1 MSIPSPL
8 RLSQLTGRRVVDG
21 NGRARGRVVDLRS
34 PGEPE
39 TQPREKPRHVEALLY
54 GRRGLLERLG
64 WVEPKSEEVLWRDVD
79 VLDARTIRVDA
90 QALRNARKRQD
101 DSRRYARVEAR
112 KAAEEA
118 EQETQE
124 NPAPQAAKKAAT
136 KKAAK
141 KTAKKARKAKPR
153 KAHSDEPQR
162 AQKGSSNSRE
172 RRK

>member
-1 MSIPSPL
+1 MI
-8 RLSQLTGRRVVDG
+8 RLSELTGRRVVDG
-21 NGRARGRVVDLRS
+21 KGRAQGRVVDLRS
-34 PGEPE
+34 PGAPE
-39 TQPREKPRHVEALLY
+39 TQPREQPRHVEALLY

-64 WVEPKSEEVLWRDVD
+64 WVEPKSEEVLWQDVD

-90 QALRNARKRQD
+90 EALRNARKRQD

-118 EQETQE
+118 ERQQQEK
-124 NPAPQAAKKAAT
+124 PAARTAT

-141 KTAKKARKAKPR
+141 KAAKKAKKAKPR

>member
-64 WVEPKSEEVLWRDVD
+64 WKEPRARAIPWKD
-79 VLDARTIRVDA
+79 VLDIREHAIVVRGRVDHY
-90 QALRNARKRQD
+90 D
-101 DSRRYARVEAR
+101 TVEL
-112 KAAEEA
+112 
-118 EQETQE
+118 Q
-124 NPAPQAAKKAAT
+124 
-136 KKAAK
+136 
-141 KTAKKARKAKPR
+141 
-153 KAHSDEPQR
+153 
-162 AQKGSSNSRE
+162 
-172 RRK
+172 

>member
-1 MSIPSPL
+1 MI
-8 RLSQLTGRRVVDG
+8 RLSELTGRRVVDG
-21 NGRARGRVVDLRS
+21 KGHAQGRVVDLRS

-39 TQPREKPRHVEALLY
+39 THPRGKPRHVEALLY

-79 VLDARTIRVDA
+79 LLDARTIRVDA
-90 QALRNARKRQD
+90 HALRNAGKHRD
-101 DSRRYARVEAR
+101 DSRRYERVEAR
-112 KAAEEA
+112 KATEEA
-118 EQETQE
+118 ERKKQER
-124 NPAPQAAKKAAT
+124 PAKATTKKST

-141 KTAKKARKAKPR
+141 NAKKAKPR

-162 AQKGSSNSRE
+162 AQKGSSNRRE

>member
-1 MSIPSPL
+1 MI
-8 RLSQLTGRRVVDG
+8 RLSELTGRRVVDG
-21 NGRARGRVVDLRS
+21 KGHARGRVVDLRS
-34 PGEPE
+34 PGAPE
-39 TQPREKPRHVEALLY
+39 THPRGKPRYVEALLY

-64 WVEPKSEEVLWRDVD
+64 WVEPKSEEVLWQDVD
-79 VLDARTIRVDA
+79 VIDARTIRVDA
-90 QALRNARKRQD
+90 QALRNAKNRQD

-118 EQETQE
+118 ERRKQAQ
-124 NPAPQAAKKAAT
+124 PADESATKKST

-141 KTAKKARKAKPR
+141 KAKKAKPR
-153 KAHSDEPQR
+153 KAHTDAPQR

>member
-1 MSIPSPL
+1 MI
-8 RLSQLTGRRVVDG
+8 RLSELTGRRVVDG
-21 NGRARGRVVDLRS
+21 KGHAQGRVVDLRS

-39 TQPREKPRHVEALLY
+39 THPRGKPRHVEALLY

-64 WVEPKSEEVLWRDVD
+64 WVEPKSEEVPWQDVD

-90 QALRNARKRQD
+90 GTLRNASRRQD

-118 EQETQE
+118 ERKKQEQ
-124 NPAPQAAKKAAT
+124 PAKAAT
-136 KKAAK
+136 KKSTKKAAK
-141 KTAKKARKAKPR
+141 KAKPR
-153 KAHSDEPQR
+153 KAHSDAPQR
-162 AQKGSSNSRE
+162 AQKGASNSRE

>member
-1 MSIPSPL
+1 MNTPSF
-8 RLSQLTGRRVVDG
+8 RLSELTGRRVVDG
-21 NGRARGRVVDLRS
+21 DGHVRGRVVDLRS

-39 TQPREKPRHVEALLY
+39 TRPREKPRHVEALLY

-64 WVEPKSEEVLWRDVD
+64 WVEPKSEEVLWQDVD

-90 QALRNARKRQD
+90 EALRNASKRQD

-118 EQETQE
+118 ERRKQEKPPTT
-124 NPAPQAAKKAAT
+124 AAKKAAQ
-136 KKAAK
+136 KAAK
-141 KTAKKARKAKPR
+141 KAKKTKSR
-153 KAHSDEPQR
+153 KAHSDKSQR

>member
-1 MSIPSPL
+1 MI
-8 RLSQLTGRRVVDG
+8 RLSELTGRRVVDG
-21 NGRARGRVVDLRS
+21 NGRAQGRVVDLRS

-39 TQPREKPRHVEALLY
+39 TRPREKPRHVEALLY

-64 WVEPKSEEVLWRDVD
+64 WVEPKSEEVPWQDVD

-90 QALRNARKRQD
+90 EALRNASRHQD
-101 DSRRYARVEAR
+101 DSRRYARFEAR
-112 KAAEEA
+112 KATEEA
-118 EQETQE
+118 ERKKQQQ
-124 NPAPQAAKKAAT
+124 PAKAAAKKST

-141 KTAKKARKAKPR
+141 KAKKAKPR
-153 KAHSDEPQR
+153 KAHSDEAQR

>member
-1 MSIPSPL
+1 MI
-8 RLSQLTGRRVVDG
+8 RLSELTGRRVVDG
-21 NGRARGRVVDLRS
+21 KGHAQGRVVDLRS

-39 TQPREKPRHVEALLY
+39 THPRGKPRHVEALLY

-64 WVEPKSEEVLWRDVD
+64 WVEPKSEEVLWQDVD
-79 VLDARTIRVDA
+79 VIDARTVRVDA
-90 QALRNARKRQD
+90 NALRNAKKRRD

-118 EQETQE
+118 EQQKQE
-124 NPAPQAAKKAAT
+124 KPTAGTATKKVA

-141 KTAKKARKAKPR
+141 KAKKAESR

>member
-1 MSIPSPL
+1 MNTPSF
-8 RLSQLTGRRVVDG
+8 RLSELTGRRVVDG
-21 NGRARGRVVDLRS
+21 NGHVRGRVVDLRS
-34 PGEPE
+34 PGGPE
-39 TQPREKPRHVEALLY
+39 TQPREKPRQVEALLY

-64 WVEPKSEEVLWRDVD
+64 WVEPKPEEVLWRNVD
-79 VLDARTIRVDA
+79 VLDARTLRVDA
-90 QALRNARKRQD
+90 DALRNARKRQD

-112 KAAEEA
+112 KAAEEV
-118 EQETQE
+118 EQQK
-124 NPAPQAAKKAAT
+124 QAARTAKKKVA

-141 KTAKKARKAKPR
+141 KAKKAKPR

>member
-1 MSIPSPL
+1 MNTPSF
-8 RLSQLTGRRVVDG
+8 RLSELTGRRVVDG
-21 NGRARGRVVDLRS
+21 NGHVRGRVVDLRS

-39 TQPREKPRHVEALLY
+39 TRPREKPRHVEALLY

-79 VLDARTIRVDA
+79 VLDARTLRVDA
-90 QALRNARKRQD
+90 DALRNARKRQD

-118 EQETQE
+118 EQQK
-124 NPAPQAAKKAAT
+124 QAARTAKKKVA

-141 KTAKKARKAKPR
+141 KAKKAKPR

>member
-1 MSIPSPL
+1 MIL
-8 RLSQLTGRRVVDG
+8 LSELTGRRVVDG
-21 NGRARGRVVDLRS
+21 KGHAQGRVVDLRS

-39 TQPREKPRHVEALLY
+39 THPRAKPRHVEALLY

-79 VLDARTIRVDA
+79 LLDERTIRVDA
-90 QALRNARKRQD
+90 EALRNARKRQD

-118 EQETQE
+118 EQQKRDKATAK
-124 NPAPQAAKKAAT
+124 PATKKVAKKA
-136 KKAAK
+136 K
-141 KTAKKARKAKPR
+141 KAKPR

>member
-1 MSIPSPL
+1 MSTL
-8 RLSQLTGRRVVDG
+8 RLSQLTGRRVVDR
-21 NGRARGRVVDLRS
+21 NGHLRGRVVDVRS

-39 TQPREKPRHVEALLY
+39 THPREKPRHVEALLY

-64 WVEPKSEEVLWRDVD
+64 WVEPKSEEVLWQDVD

-112 KAAEEA
+112 KAAEGA
-118 EQETQE
+118 KQEQQE
-124 NPAPQAAKKAAT
+124 KPVPQAAT
-136 KKAAK
+136 KKTAK